1 MSEAKDL
8 LGAYEQLRDET
19 EKRMVNDDEDDAKNK
34 LRV

>member
-8 LGAYEQLRDET
+8 LSAYEKLRDRT
-19 EKRMVNDDEDDAKNK
+19 QIGMVNDDEDDAKNK